1 MTHEE
6 AIKWLKMQSR
16 KPVKWN
22 DYSEENRV
30 IREEAERRLKE
41 AYNMAIDALK
51 AQGPRVMTLEEV
63 KELHPEDDVY
73 IERISSITGVHYIYA
88 TTVWRVVSK
97 SIMFCPDNATL
108 WFSEYGETWRCWTGR
123 PTDAQM
129 EATKWIS

>member
-51 AQGPRVMTLEEV
+51 AQEPRVMTATEAYTA
-63 KELHPEDDVY
+63 DYVY
-73 IERISSITGVHYIYA
+73 IEFDGVITPAIRTTNERYGHRESYFA
-88 TTVWRVVSK
+88 TQQLGGDWMRW
-97 SIMFCPDNATL
+97 DD
-108 WFSEYGETWRCWTGR
+108 YGITWRCWTSR
-123 PTDAQM
+123 PTDEQR
-129 EATKWIS
+129 EATPWEG

>member
-51 AQGPRVMTLEEV
+51 AQEPRVMTATEAYTA
-63 KELHPEDDVY
+63 DYVY
-73 IERISSITGVHYIYA
+73 IEFDGVITPAIRTTNERDGHRESYFA
-88 TTVWRVVSK
+88 TQQLGGDWMRW
-97 SIMFCPDNATL
+97 DD
-108 WFSEYGETWRCWTGR
+108 YGITWRCWTSR
-123 PTDAQM
+123 PTDAQR
-129 EATKWIS
+129 EATEWIL

>member
-51 AQGPRVMTLEEV
+51 AQEPRVMTLEEYDAWTD
-63 KELHPEDDVY
+63 LPF
-73 IERISSITGVHYIYA
+73 IERDPVFHEER
-88 TTVWRVVSK
+88 TTRGAVTCWVNTPV
-97 SIMFCPDNATL
+97 CPL
-108 WFSEYGETWRCWTGR
+108 REYGKNDRCWTGR